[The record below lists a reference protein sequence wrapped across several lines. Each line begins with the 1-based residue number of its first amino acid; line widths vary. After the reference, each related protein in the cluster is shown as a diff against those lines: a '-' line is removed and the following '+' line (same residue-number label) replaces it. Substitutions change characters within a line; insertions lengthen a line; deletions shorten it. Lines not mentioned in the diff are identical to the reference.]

1 MTTQYHRITKD
12 TPNPKH
18 DKRCR
23 YGIESVAMFPMGTII
38 LETTR
43 IEKIAGYDIP
53 ISFYKIAGKWSIE
66 SKKIFDTLPSEHAK
80 PTPEEIYIC
89 NYREY
94 ASDQFV
100 RAMLREGKL
109 KIEDVEEY
117 FNRTEE
123 ESK

>member
-1 MTTQYHRITKD
+1 MKKYHRITED

-18 DKRCR
+18 DRRCR
-23 YGIESVAMFPMGTII
+23 YGIEGVESFPAGTII
-38 LETTR
+38 LETIRT
-43 IEKIAGYDIP
+43 EKIAGYEIP
-53 ISFYKIAGKWSIE
+53 ISFYKIAGKWGLE
-66 SKKIFDTLPSEHAK
+66 NTKLFNALPTEATE

-117 FNRTEE
+117 FNRPDD
-123 ESK
+123 SLAS

>member
-1 MTTQYHRITKD
+1 MTQKYHRITKD

-18 DKRCR
+18 DRRCR
-23 YGIESVAMFPMGTII
+23 YGIEGVEMFPAGTII

-43 IEKIAGYDIP
+43 IEEIGGHQIP
-53 ISFYKIAGKWSIE
+53 ISFYKIGGKWSIE
-66 SKKIFDTLPSEHAK
+66 SKKMFDALPTEPTE
-80 PTPEEIYIC
+80 PTPEQIYIC

-117 FNRTEE
+117 FNRPEE
-123 ESK
+123 DNQ